1 MKLETQTGGQ
11 CIDVCNGDADGL
23 CAVLQWRLH
32 HPAPAT
38 LVTGPKREIGLL
50 ERVHA
55 GPGDDVLVC
64 DISMA
69 RNRPALLR
77 LLAQGARVRYF
88 DHHAVA
94 DVPVHPNLE
103 SHIELGAGVCTSLL
117 MDRHL
122 GGAYRSWALV
132 GAYGDNLGEIA
143 DALASSAGLGREQ
156 QARLRLLGEAINYN
170 AYGEDEAD
178 LHIAPARLY
187 AIMARYHDPFE
198 LLVHERIAAELDA
211 LRRSDLEQAV
221 ALPAHWHDDRGS
233 VHLLPDA
240 PWSRRVSGSLA
251 NQLARLQPTQ
261 AHAVLKPLRGGGYLV
276 SVRAPRVA
284 AGGANELCRRFG
296 GAGRAAAAGIDRL
309 PSDDLERF
317 IREFAAARWEAR

>member
-1 MKLETQTGGQ
+1 MAQERQPGGQ

-38 LVTGPKREIGLL
+38 LVTGLKREIELL
-50 ERVHA
+50 ERVYA
-55 GPGDDVLVC
+55 EPGDDLLVC

-69 RNRPALLR
+69 RNRRALLR
-77 LLAQGARVRYF
+77 LLAQGAHVRYF
-88 DHHAVA
+88 DHHVVD

-132 GAYGDNLGEIA
+132 GAYGDNLGESA

-156 QARLRLLGEAINYN
+156 RERLRQLGEAINCN

-178 LHIAPARLY
+178 LHITPVRLY
-187 AIMARYHDPFE
+187 AIMARYRDPLE
-198 LLVHERIAAELDA
+198 LLVHEPVAAELDA
-211 LRRSDLEQAV
+211 LRRADLEQAV
-221 ALPAHWHDDRGS
+221 ALPPHWQDDRGS

-251 NQLARLQPTQ
+251 NQLARMQPTRS
-261 AHAVLKPLRGGGYLV
+261 HAVLKILRDGGYLV
-276 SVRAPRVA
+276 SVRAPRVCA
-284 AGGANELCRRFG
+284 SGANELCSRFG

-309 PSDDLERF
+309 PAAELEHF
-317 IREFAAARWEAR
+317 IREFAVARWEAR

>member
-1 MKLETQTGGQ
+1 MEHQRQPGGQ

-55 GPGDDVLVC
+55 GRGDDVLVC

-94 DVPVHPNLE
+94 EVPVHPNLE

-132 GAYGDNLGEIA
+132 GAYGDNLGESA
-143 DALASSAGLGREQ
+143 DVLASSAGLGREQ

-178 LHIAPARLY
+178 LHITPARLY
-187 AIMARYHDPFE
+187 AIMARYRDPLE
-198 LLVHERIAAELDA
+198 LLAHEPIAAELDA
-211 LRRSDLEQAV
+211 LRQADLARAM
-221 ALPAHWHDDRGS
+221 ALPPRWQDDRGS

-276 SVRAPRVA
+276 SVRAPRAA
-284 AGGANELCRRFG
+284 AGGANELCSRFG

-309 PSDDLERF
+309 PDAELEHF
-317 IREFAAARWEAR
+317 IREFAGARWEAH

>member
-1 MKLETQTGGQ
+1 MKLETQAGGQ
-11 CIDVCNGDADGL
+11 NIDVCNGDADGL

-38 LVTGPKREIGLL
+38 LVTGMKREIELL

-55 GPGDDVLVC
+55 GPGDELLVC

-77 LLAQGARVRYF
+77 LLAQGAHVRYF
-88 DHHAVA
+88 DHHAVV

-122 GGAYRSWALV
+122 GGAHRYWALV
-132 GAYGDNLGEIA
+132 GAYGDNLGEAA
-143 DALASSAGLGREQ
+143 DALADNAGLGREQ
-156 QARLRLLGEAINYN
+156 RARLRLLGEAINYN

-178 LHIAPARLY
+178 LHITPARLY
-187 AIMARYHDPFE
+187 AIMARYCDPLE
-198 LLVHERIAAELDA
+198 LLVHEPIAAELDA
-211 LRRSDLEQAV
+211 LRRADLEQAL
-221 ALPAHWHDDRGS
+221 ALSPHWQDDRGS

-240 PWSRRVSGSLA
+240 AWSRRVSGSLA
-251 NQLARLQPTQ
+251 NQLARLQPTRS
-261 AHAVLKPLRGGGYLV
+261 HAVLKPLRGGGYLV

-284 AGGANELCRRFG
+284 AGGANELCSRFG

-309 PSDDLERF
+309 PAAELEQF
-317 IREFAAARWEAR
+317 IREFAGARWEAH